1 MVCRLLKTDGRVVLL
16 VGAEFRLLLMDCVRK
31 LNDAHHNTVTET
43 TDSSLM
49 THEATSC
56 SHTVTRDHVLGSD
69 PDRNISTGHA
79 AVDDDNVTCTESERA
94 STADSCGFGISES
107 RGVWT
112 TVLEHY
118 VKLGETHAY
127 ICCFMKKNR

>member
-1 MVCRLLKTDGRVVLL
+1 VITAVVCRVLKTDGRVVLL

-31 LNDAHHNTVTET
+31 LNDIDRNTVTET

-49 THEATSC
+49 THEADSC
-56 SHTVTRDHVLGSD
+56 SHTRDHVLGSD
-69 PDRNISTGHA
+69 PESNISTGHA
-79 AVDDDNVTCTESERA
+79 AVDDDNVTCTEG